1 VTAIMRMDAIAIGN
15 NPPDDVNVIIDVP
28 VGVFIMEDNARQDEK
43 AGELIVES
51 IERAKRSNQRES
63 KNDS

>member
-1 VTAIMRMDAIAIGN
+1 MTAITRMDAIAIGN

-28 VGVFIMEDNARQDEK
+28 VGVLIMEDNAGQDEK

-51 IERAKRSNQRES
+51 IERANRSNQRES
-63 KNDS
+63 

>member
-1 VTAIMRMDAIAIGN
+1 MTAIMRMDAIAIGN

-28 VGVFIMEDNARQDEK
+28 VGVFIMEDNAGQDEK

-63 KNDS
+63 KNAS

>member
-1 VTAIMRMDAIAIGN
+1 MTAITRMDAIAIGN

-28 VGVFIMEDNARQDEK
+28 VGVLIMEDNAGQDEN

-51 IERAKRSNQRES
+51 IERVKRSNQRES
-63 KNDS
+63 

>member
-1 VTAIMRMDAIAIGN
+1 MTAIMRMDAIAIGN

-28 VGVFIMEDNARQDEK
+28 VGVFIMEDNAGQDEK

>member
-1 VTAIMRMDAIAIGN
+1 MTAITRMDAIAIGN

-28 VGVFIMEDNARQDEK
+28 VGVLIMEDNAGQDEN

-51 IERAKRSNQRES
+51 IKRVKRSNQRES
-63 KNDS
+63 

>member
-1 VTAIMRMDAIAIGN
+1 MTAIMRMDAIAIGN
-15 NPPDDVNVIIDVP
+15 NPPDDVNVIIEVP
-28 VGVFIMEDNARQDEK
+28 VGVFIMEDNAGQEEK

-51 IERAKRSNQRES
+51 IERVNRSNQRES

>member
-1 VTAIMRMDAIAIGN
+1 MTAIMRMDAIAIGN

>member
-28 VGVFIMEDNARQDEK
+28 VGVFIMEDNAGQDEK

>member
-1 VTAIMRMDAIAIGN
+1 MT
-15 NPPDDVNVIIDVP
+15 VISP
-28 VGVFIMEDNARQDEK
+28 GVFIMEDNAGQDEK